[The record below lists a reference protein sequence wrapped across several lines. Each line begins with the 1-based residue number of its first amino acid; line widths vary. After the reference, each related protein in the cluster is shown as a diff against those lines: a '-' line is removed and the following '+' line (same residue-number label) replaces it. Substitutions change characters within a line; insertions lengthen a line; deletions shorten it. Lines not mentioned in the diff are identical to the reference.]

1 MEQELKGNFL
11 DFFLS
16 FFFLFCNDLSLSSP
30 LCFIILIC
38 VSALRVIL
46 SWLQSAVVIRGN
58 TKIYR
63 KPFKSICDLSFMCA
77 QSLSVVQLFATLWTV
92 PCQTP
97 LSMEFSRKEYWSG
110 LPFPS
115 PGNLPDRG
123 MELVFAVSPELA
135 GIFITIEPHGKP
147 SVTLDML

>member
-1 MEQELKGNFL
+1 M
-11 DFFLS
+11 
-16 FFFLFCNDLSLSSP
+16 
-30 LCFIILIC
+30 CFIILIC

-46 SWLQSAVVIRGN
+46 SWLQSTVVVRGN
-58 TKIYR
+58 IKIYR
-63 KPFKSICDLSFMCA
+63 KPFKSICDLSFMHA

-115 PGNLPDRG
+115 PGDFPDPG
-123 MELVFAVSPELA
+123 MKLVFAVPPELA
-135 GIFITIEPHGKP
+135 GIFFTTEAHGKP
-147 SVTLDML
+147 SVTLDMF